1 MNLVFFLLGVA
12 ATTGGFAYV
21 LTGLVPWAFLA
32 VCAAAIAC
40 FVAVA
45 NELEKS

>member
-21 LTGLVPWAFLA
+21 LTGFVPWMFVA
-32 VCAAAIAC
+32 VCPAAIAC
-40 FVAVA
+40 FIAIA
-45 NELEKS
+45 NEQEKS